1 MKLKENDGI
10 VSQYENK
17 QMIMTDEINRLSE
30 MLRNKNEEIVRL
42 EDERISNY
50 TMISQYKSLQTTC
63 EEKDRIIQKLKADI
77 DGYQTRVLGY

>member
-50 TMISQYKSLQTTC
+50 TMISQYKNLQATC
-63 EEKDRIIQKLKADI
+63 EEKDRIIQKLKGDI
-77 DGYQTRVLGY
+77 DGYQSRVLGY